1 MSTMCLE
8 KQENVYL
15 LTLTNSERANTL
27 TDAVLDEYH
36 AALDEVEAGKDNA
49 ALVIA
54 SADPK
59 FFSNGIDLEY
69 IQSKGMQYLF
79 DTFGAR
85 LDQLLLRVALLN
97 LPTVACVTG
106 HAYGGGALLAS
117 ACDFRTMR
125 ADRGFFCF
133 PEVDIKL
140 AFTPAMLASVNLL
153 RNEQL
158 RFEMAMTGR
167 PVGGEEAAKRGI
179 VDAAFGAEE
188 LLPKTL
194 AMAAQLA
201 TKDRRTYAQIKRDM
215 RQHLLPLVDESRR

>member
-1 MSTMCLE
+1 MSTMRLE

-15 LTLTNSERANTL
+15 LTLNHGERANTM

-36 AALDEVEAGKDNA
+36 AALDEVEASQGNT
-49 ALVIA
+49 ALVIT
-54 SADPK
+54 SEDPK

-69 IQSKGMQYLF
+69 IKSKGMEYLF
-79 DTFGAR
+79 SHFGAR
-85 LDQLLLRVALLN
+85 LDQLLMRVALIN
-97 LPTVACVTG
+97 FPTIACVNG

-158 RFEMAMTGR
+158 RFEMALTGR
-167 PVGGEEAAKRGI
+167 PVGGEEAAKKGI
-179 VDAAFGAEE
+179 VDAALPAEE

>member
-1 MSTMCLE
+1 MATMRLE

-15 LTLTNSERANTL
+15 LTLTNGERANTM

-36 AALDEVEAGKDNA
+36 AALDEVEASQGNT
-49 ALVIA
+49 ALVIT
-54 SADPK
+54 SEDPK

-69 IQSKGMQYLF
+69 IKSKGMEYLF
-79 DTFGAR
+79 SHFGAR
-85 LDQLLLRVALLN
+85 LDQLLMRVALIN
-97 LPTVACVTG
+97 FPTIACVTG

-158 RFEMAMTGR
+158 RFEMALTGR

>member
-1 MSTMCLE
+1 MSTMRLE

-15 LTLTNSERANTL
+15 LTLTNGERANTM

-36 AALDEVEAGKDNA
+36 AALDEVEATQGNT
-49 ALVIA
+49 ALVIT
-54 SADPK
+54 SEDPK

-69 IQSKGMQYLF
+69 IKSKGMEYLF
-79 DTFGAR
+79 SHFGAR
-85 LDQLLLRVALLN
+85 LDQLLMRVALIN
-97 LPTVACVTG
+97 FPTIACVNG
-106 HAYGGGALLAS
+106 HAYGGGALLSS

-158 RFEMAMTGR
+158 RFEMALTGR
-167 PVGGEEAAKRGI
+167 PVGGEEAAKKGI
-179 VDAAFGAEE
+179 VDAALPAEE

>member
-1 MSTMCLE
+1 MSTMRLE

-106 HAYGGGALLAS
+106 HSYGGGALLAS

-158 RFEMAMTGR
+158 RWEMALTGR
-167 PVGGEEAAKRGI
+167 PVGGEEAAKKGI
-179 VDAAFGAEE
+179 VDAAFGADD

-194 AMAAQLA
+194 ALAAQLA
-201 TKDRRTYAQIKRDM
+201 GKDRRTYTQIKRMM
-215 RQHLLPLVDESRR
+215 RQHLQPLIDDSKR

>member
-1 MSTMCLE
+1 MSTMRLE

-15 LTLTNSERANTL
+15 LTLTNGERANTL
-27 TDAVLDEYH
+27 TDVVLDEYH
-36 AALDEVEAGKDNA
+36 AALDEVEATQGNT
-49 ALVIA
+49 ALVIT
-54 SADPK
+54 SEDPK

-69 IQSKGMQYLF
+69 IKSKGMEYLF
-79 DTFGAR
+79 SHFGAR
-85 LDQLLLRVALLN
+85 LDQLLMRVALIN
-97 LPTVACVTG
+97 VPTIACVTG

-158 RFEMAMTGR
+158 RFEMALTGR
-167 PVGGEEAAKRGI
+167 PVGGEEAAKKGI
-179 VDAAFGAEE
+179 VDAALGAEE

>member
-1 MSTMCLE
+1 MATMRLE

-158 RFEMAMTGR
+158 RWEMALTGR
-167 PVGGEEAAKRGI
+167 PVGGEEAAKKGI
-179 VDAAFGAEE
+179 VDAAFGADD

-194 AMAAQLA
+194 ALAAQLA
-201 TKDRRTYAQIKRDM
+201 GKDRRTYTQIKRMM
-215 RQHLLPLVDESRR
+215 RQHLQPLIDDSKR

>member
-1 MSTMCLE
+1 MSTMRLE
-8 KQENVYL
+8 KQENVFL
-15 LTLTNSERANTL
+15 LTLNNSARANTM

-36 AALDEVEAGKDNA
+36 AALDEVEASQGNA
-49 ALVIA
+49 SLVIT

-85 LDQLLLRVALLN
+85 LDQLLMRVALLN

-106 HAYGGGALLAS
+106 HAYGGGALLSS

-140 AFTPAMLASVNLL
+140 PFTPAMLASVNLL
-153 RNEQL
+153 RNPQL
-158 RFEMAMTGR
+158 VWEMALTGR
-167 PVGGEEAAKRGI
+167 PVGGEEAAKKGI
-179 VDAAFGAEE
+179 IDAAFPADE

-194 AMAAQLA
+194 ALAGQLA
-201 TKDRRTYAQIKRDM
+201 AKDRRTYTQIKQMM
-215 RQHLLPLVDESRR
+215 RQHLRSLIDDSKR

>member
-1 MSTMCLE
+1 MCLE

-158 RFEMAMTGR
+158 RWEMALTGR
-167 PVGGEEAAKRGI
+167 PVGGEEAAKKGI
-179 VDAAFGAEE
+179 VDAAFGADD

-194 AMAAQLA
+194 ALAAQLA
-201 TKDRRTYAQIKRDM
+201 GKDRRTYTQIKQMM
-215 RQHLLPLVDESRR
+215 RQHLQPLIDDSKR

>member
-1 MSTMCLE
+1 MIT
-8 KQENVYL
+8 
-15 LTLTNSERANTL
+15 SE
-27 TDAVLDEYH
+27 
-36 AALDEVEAGKDNA
+36 
-49 ALVIA
+49 
-54 SADPK
+54 DPK

-69 IQSKGMQYLF
+69 IKSKGMEYLF
-79 DTFGAR
+79 SHFGAR
-85 LDQLLLRVALLN
+85 LDQLLMRVALIN
-97 LPTVACVTG
+97 FPTIACVTG

-158 RFEMAMTGR
+158 RFEMALTGR

-179 VDAAFGAEE
+179 VDAAFSAED
-188 LLPKTL
+188 LLPKTM

>member
-1 MSTMCLE
+1 MSTMRLE

-15 LTLTNSERANTL
+15 LTLTNSERANPL

-158 RFEMAMTGR
+158 RWEMALTGR
-167 PVGGEEAAKRGI
+167 PVGGEEAAKKGI
-179 VDAAFGAEE
+179 VDAAFGADD

-194 AMAAQLA
+194 ALAAQLA
-201 TKDRRTYAQIKRDM
+201 GKDRRTYTQIKRMM
-215 RQHLLPLVDESRR
+215 RQHLQPLIDDSKR

>member
-1 MSTMCLE
+1 MSTMRLE

-158 RFEMAMTGR
+158 RWEMALTGR
-167 PVGGEEAAKRGI
+167 PVGGEEAAKKGI
-179 VDAAFGAEE
+179 VDAAFGADD

-194 AMAAQLA
+194 ALAAQLA
-201 TKDRRTYAQIKRDM
+201 GKDRRTYTQIKRMM
-215 RQHLLPLVDESRR
+215 RQHLQPLIDDSKR

>member
-1 MSTMCLE
+1 MSTMRLE

-117 ACDFRTMR
+117 ATTVQPAASAAPALRVNIAAGKFHGVIS
-125 ADRGFFCF
+125 A
-133 PEVDIKL
+133 
-140 AFTPAMLASVNLL
+140 ATPSGWRRVNRRRSV
-153 RNEQL
+153 Q
-158 RFEMAMTGR
+158 
-167 PVGGEEAAKRGI
+167 GEGTSS
-179 VDAAFGAEE
+179 
-188 LLPKTL
+188 P
-194 AMAAQLA
+194 
-201 TKDRRTYAQIKRDM
+201 
-215 RQHLLPLVDESRR
+215 

>member
-1 MSTMCLE
+1 MATMRLE

-15 LTLTNSERANTL
+15 LTLTNGERANTL

-36 AALDEVEAGKDNA
+36 AALDEVEASQGNT
-49 ALVIA
+49 ALVIT
-54 SADPK
+54 SEDPK

-69 IQSKGMQYLF
+69 IKSKGMEYLF
-79 DTFGAR
+79 SHFGAR
-85 LDQLLLRVALLN
+85 LDQLLMRVALIN
-97 LPTVACVTG
+97 FPTIACVTG

-158 RFEMAMTGR
+158 RFEMALTGR

>member
-1 MSTMCLE
+1 MSTMRLE

-15 LTLTNSERANTL
+15 LTLNHGERANTM

-36 AALDEVEAGKDNA
+36 AALDEVEASQGNT
-49 ALVIA
+49 ALVIT
-54 SADPK
+54 SEDPK

-69 IQSKGMQYLF
+69 IKSKGMEYLF
-79 DTFGAR
+79 SHFGAR
-85 LDQLLLRVALLN
+85 LDQLLMRVALIN
-97 LPTVACVTG
+97 FPTIACVTG

-158 RFEMAMTGR
+158 RFEMALTGR

-179 VDAAFGAEE
+179 VDAAFGAED
-188 LLPKTL
+188 LLSKTL

>member
-1 MSTMCLE
+1 MSTMRLE

-15 LTLTNSERANTL
+15 LTLTNGERANTM

-36 AALDEVEAGKDNA
+36 AALDEVEATQGNT
-49 ALVIA
+49 ALVIT
-54 SADPK
+54 SEDSK

-69 IQSKGMQYLF
+69 IKSKGMEYLF
-79 DTFGAR
+79 SHFGAR
-85 LDQLLLRVALLN
+85 LDQLLMRVALIN
-97 LPTVACVTG
+97 VPTIACVNG

-158 RFEMAMTGR
+158 RFEMALTGR
-167 PVGGEEAAKRGI
+167 PVGGEEAAKKGI
-179 VDAAFGAEE
+179 VDAAFGAED

-201 TKDRRTYAQIKRDM
+201 TKDRRTYAQIKRDI

>member
-158 RFEMAMTGR
+158 RWEMALTGR
-167 PVGGEEAAKRGI
+167 PVGGEEAAKKGI
-179 VDAAFGAEE
+179 VDAAFGADD

-194 AMAAQLA
+194 ALAAQLA
-201 TKDRRTYAQIKRDM
+201 GKDRRTYTQIKRMM
-215 RQHLLPLVDESRR
+215 RQHLQPLIDDSKR